1 EHLSRIEK
9 LDREGLASHPSRDR
23 LANQGGKI
31 GPQSEEGTV
40 LVQKPVSLVPEL
52 GSQSVRERFHI
63 VEKREND
70 LIEAPVFH
78 DRRQNRLHLPAP
90 VDFFSKVTLHA
101 LRNHGPEISRSL
113 HPLHTSPTKNF

>member
-1 EHLSRIEK
+1 MRFADAHQLQADLIRFLLLARSGPFLTENLSRIEK

-52 GSQSVRERFHI
+52 GSQSV
-63 VEKREND
+63 
-70 LIEAPVFH
+70 
-78 DRRQNRLHLPAP
+78 
-90 VDFFSKVTLHA
+90 
-101 LRNHGPEISRSL
+101 
-113 HPLHTSPTKNF
+113 